1 MLPVG
6 AKPST
11 VGIMGLSNETV
22 SAKQTGMFAP
32 LKEPVFRR
40 IWAASLLSNF
50 GQLILGVGA
59 AWEMTRQTGD
69 AGMVALVQ
77 TAMMLPL
84 MLVAVPA
91 GAMADMFDKRKVA
104 MVGLATSAMS
114 AGVLTILAW
123 SGLATPWVLLTFCV
137 LIGAGVAIYSP
148 AWQSSIGEQV
158 GQAQLPAAIALGT
171 INYNVARSIGP
182 AIGGVVVLLAGAQM
196 AFAIN
201 AVFYLPLLLAFLFW
215 RRQHVPSRLPP
226 ESLDRAIVSG
236 ARFVFHSATTRK
248 VLSRAFLFGM
258 VGATASALAPLI
270 AKDMLGGDASV
281 YGILLGA
288 SGVGAVA
295 GAFLVGWFHTRLGVE
310 HATRVLMLVAGL
322 AMILVGFSDTLW
334 LTCIGMFIAG
344 GANIL
349 TIALFNI
356 AVQMGAPRWV
366 TARALSLFTAALTGG
381 IAIGAA
387 LWGIAAD
394 AWSVE
399 IAVLASGLG
408 LCAMPLLMIASPLPK
423 NSEAAS
429 ELAGLHSDPEVGMD
443 LTMRSGPIVI
453 AIEYRV
459 DPDNARPFYDN
470 MLRLQRVRL
479 RNGSFNWSLS
489 RDIANPVV
497 WTERFQ
503 FPTWG
508 DYLRTRDRY
517 TQADLQAQLA
527 ADAFLVAG
535 SEKIIRRRL
544 ERPFGSVRWQSDTPD
559 NRQDAVGYLGP

>member
-1 MLPVG
+1 MTSSSKSAP
-6 AKPST
+6 
-11 VGIMGLSNETV
+11 
-22 SAKQTGMFAP
+22 AKQTGMFAP

-59 AWEMTRQTGD
+59 GWEMTQQTGD

-91 GAMADMFDKRKVA
+91 GALADMFDKRKIA
-104 MVGLATSAMS
+104 MAGLVLSAVS
-114 AGVLTILAW
+114 AGVLTFLAW
-123 SGLATPWVLLTFCV
+123 SGLATPWIILAFCV
-137 LIGAGVAIYSP
+137 LIGAGVALYSP

-182 AIGGVVVLLAGAQM
+182 AIGGVIVLIAGAQA

-201 AVFYLPLLLAFLFW
+201 AVFYLPLLLAFLLW
-215 RRQHVPSRLPP
+215 RRPHVPSRLPP
-226 ESLDRAIVSG
+226 ESINRAIVSG
-236 ARFVFHSATTRK
+236 ARFVFHSATIRK
-248 VLSRAFLFGM
+248 ILSRAFLFGL
-258 VGATASALAPLI
+258 VGATGSALAPLI
-270 AKDMLGGDASV
+270 AKDLLGGDASIF
-281 YGILLGA
+281 GILLGA
-288 SGVGAVA
+288 SGAGAVA
-295 GAFLVGWFHTRLGVE
+295 GAFLVGWFHAKFGVERATRLM
-310 HATRVLMLVAGL
+310 MLVAG
-322 AMILVGFSDTLW
+322 AAFVGVGFSRSLP
-334 LTCIGMFIAG
+334 LTCIFMFVG
-344 GANIL
+344 GASNIL

-366 TARALSLFTAALTGG
+366 TARALSLFSASLTGG

-387 LWGIAAD
+387 LWGQLAG

-399 IAVLASGLG
+399 TAMVASGVG
-408 LCAMPLLMIASPLPK
+408 LLLMPLLMIASPLPK
-423 NSEAAS
+423 DDQAAS
-429 ELAGLHSDPEVGMD
+429 EIADIQSDLDVA
-443 LTMRSGPIVI
+443 LNLSMRSGPVVI
-453 AIEYRV
+453 AIEYRIE
-459 DPDNARPFYDN
+459 PDKARDFYDA
-470 MLRLQRVRL
+470 MRQLQRVRL

-489 RDIANPVV
+489 RDIGDPSI

-517 TQADLQAQLA
+517 TQADLKAQADV
-527 ADAFLVAG
+527 DAFMIADTAKV
-535 SEKIIRRRL
+535 IRRRL
-544 ERPFGSVRWQSDTPD
+544 ERPFGSVRWQKDSPDTQ
-559 NRQDAVGYLGP
+559 QDSVGYTGP